1 MSEIAILGTGR
12 IGGTLARKWSAA
24 GHRLRLGARDPGK
37 GTVVELANEL
47 GATVHPIA
55 EAVDAADAVLFAI
68 PGGSMAATIADLGA
82 RLQGKVAIDAAN
94 NVRGTA
100 MNSLQAFRENAPG
113 ASYARAFN
121 TLGWEIL
128 ANPIVAGEQAS
139 MFYCSTPGAQDDIET
154 LVRDVGLGPVRV
166 GAEDEAEVVDG
177 VLRLWFTLVMKQGR
191 SRRLAFRALQE

>member
-24 GHRLRLGARDPGK
+24 GHRLWLGARDPDKAASIG
-37 GTVVELANEL
+37 LANEL

-55 EAVDAADAVLFAI
+55 EAVDAADDVLFAI
-68 PGGSMAATIADLGA
+68 PGESMAAAIADLGA
-82 RLQGKVAIDAAN
+82 RLEGKIAIDAAN
-94 NVRGTA
+94 NVRGSA
-100 MNSLQAFRENAPG
+100 MNSLEAIRENAPG

-121 TLGWEIL
+121 TLGFEIL
-128 ANPIVAGEQAS
+128 ADPIVAGERAS
-139 MFYCSTPGAQDDIET
+139 MFYCSTAGAQDEVET
-154 LVRDVGLGPVRV
+154 LIRDVGLGPVRV
-166 GAEDEAEVVDG
+166 GAEDQVEVVDG